1 MQKVPRPLLVLHE
14 DRVLREQLRSV
25 AEGQRLHLQLLGS
38 WDELLDAVRTAPAS
52 ALVVVDPYRGKGRRA
67 EGLSIELSSLLN
79 RFPSLTVS
87 AALELRR
94 GRAQDVLRLGQWGV
108 VQVIDLEEEATAAA
122 VGQRLLAARGR
133 PLRGLVERALPSYT
147 SASAR
152 AILSAASAIV
162 AEGGQGADLAR
173 AMHITPRTLSRWCR
187 KAGLPPPKR
196 LLAWMRILLAAEFLD
211 DPGRGVSAVAHA
223 CGYAADS
230 SLRLALRRFTG
241 WNPTDLRQ
249 RGAFDTAASAFLN
262 ALAEARAP
270 RRRYRAPSKPK
281 TAEAEKPNSAKEP
294 AARPS

>member
-1 MQKVPRPLLVLHE
+1 MQRVPRPLLVLHE
-14 DRVLREQLRSV
+14 DRLLREQLRAV
-25 AEGQRLHLQLLGS
+25 AEGQRLHLQLLTG

-52 ALVVVDPYRGKGRRA
+52 ALVVVDPFWGA
-67 EGLSIELSSLLN
+67 SPMQEGPSIELASLLN
-79 RFPSLTVS
+79 RFPSLTVT
-87 AALELRR
+87 AALELRQ
-94 GRAQDVLRLGQWGV
+94 GRVGDVLKLGQWGV
-108 VQVIDLEEEATAAA
+108 VQIIDLEEEATAAA
-122 VGQRLLAARGR
+122 VGQRLMAARGR
-133 PLRGLVERALPSYT
+133 PLRGLVERALPAYT

-152 AILSAASAIV
+152 AILSVAASIV

-249 RGAFDTAASAFLN
+249 RGAFDTAAAAFLN

-270 RRRYRAPSKPK
+270 RRRYRAPSRPKPVD
-281 TAEAEKPNSAKEP
+281 A
-294 AARPS
+294 